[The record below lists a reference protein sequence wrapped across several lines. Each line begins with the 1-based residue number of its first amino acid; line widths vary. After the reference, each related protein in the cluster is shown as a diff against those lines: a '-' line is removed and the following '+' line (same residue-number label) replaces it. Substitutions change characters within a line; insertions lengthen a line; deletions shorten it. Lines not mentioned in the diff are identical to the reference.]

1 MVYLKSAWRK
11 SWFSVIAFAFAFI
24 LLIGG
29 AADAQIYTVGPHGTY
44 TAIQEAINAAIGNP
58 GTNEIHVEQGSYT
71 ENISIPGSMN
81 SGSLTI
87 TGGWNGSFTARDT
100 DNTLT
105 TIDGNAAGRVID
117 IQISG
122 GLLTIEGFT
131 IENGGNN
138 PYGSGL
144 NIETTNAAQ
153 VTINNN
159 RIQNNTSS
167 GQYSIVG
174 GGIYAY
180 LQDNTQLS
188 ITGNLISY
196 NSVVSTES
204 ICAGA
209 GIDLSVYENA
219 VFNVTGNVIEGNSAT
234 TDSQQSGVGFYLYTS
249 SSGSCD
255 FTGNTVRNNEANGT
269 GYKAGIAGQI
279 GMVSTGG
286 TITAR
291 RNLCIN
297 NRNNGAGSSI
307 DLYLSTY
314 GTATL
319 LVTDSVVAGASGDGI
334 CFNPSDS
341 STLRLTNLTIAD
353 NGGTGLY
360 KYPVSG
366 TASLYNAII
375 YNNTINTNSLTGLD
389 TGNNL
394 IGIDSMFVNSA
405 GRDYRLLH
413 GSPAINTGANS
424 PPGGLGSLDLAGN
437 PRISNGTVDIGAYE
451 YLPRAMPYVPLLLLD
466 E

>member
-24 LLIGG
+24 LLIGR

-44 TAIQEAINAAIGNP
+44 CNIQGAVNAAIGNP

-71 ENISIPGSMN
+71 ENIRILSMN

-87 TGGWNGSFTARDT
+87 TGGWNDSFTARDT

-138 PYGSGL
+138 TYGSGL
-144 NIETTNAAQ
+144 NIETQNAAQ

-167 GQYSIVG
+167 GQYTIVG

-180 LQDNTQLS
+180 VQDNTQLS

-196 NSVVSTES
+196 NSVVSTEGS
-204 ICAGA
+204 CWGA
-209 GIDLSVYENA
+209 GINLNSYDNA

-234 TDSQQSGVGFYLYTS
+234 AFGWHEGVGFRLNTS
-249 SSGSCD
+249 SSGSSD

-269 GYKAGIAGQI
+269 GYKQGIAGRI
-279 GMVSTGG
+279 GITSTGG

-291 RNLCIN
+291 RNLCID
-297 NRNNGAGSSI
+297 NRNNGGGSSV
-307 DLYLSTY
+307 DLELYTH

-319 LVTDSVVAGASGDGI
+319 LFTDSVVAGASGDGI
-334 CFNPSDS
+334 RFNPSDS

-366 TASLYNAII
+366 TASLYNTII
-375 YNNTINTNSLTGLD
+375 YNNTTNTNSLTGLD

-394 IGIDSMFVNSA
+394 IGVDPMFVNSA
-405 GRDYRLLH
+405 GREYRLMH

-451 YLPRAMPYVPLLLLD
+451 YLPRAMPCVPLLLLD

>member
-1 MVYLKSAWRK
+1 
-11 SWFSVIAFAFAFI
+11 
-24 LLIGG
+24 LLIGR

-44 TAIQEAINAAIGNP
+44 TTIQEAINAAIGNP

-87 TGGWNGSFTARDT
+87 TGGWNGSFTTRDT

-105 TIDGNAAGRVID
+105 TINGNAAGRVID

-138 PYGSGL
+138 TQGSGL
-144 NIETTNAAQ
+144 LIKTTNAAQ
-153 VTINNN
+153 VIINNN

-180 LQDNTQLS
+180 LQNNTQLS
-188 ITGNLISY
+188 ITGNLISH
-196 NSVVSTES
+196 NSVVSTEGS
-204 ICAGA
+204 CSGA

-234 TDSQQSGVGFYLYTS
+234 TDSQQTGVGFYFYTS

-269 GYKAGIAGQI
+269 GYKLGIAGYI
-279 GMVSTGG
+279 GVVGNTGG

-291 RNLCIN
+291 LNLCIN
-297 NRNNGAGSSI
+297 NRNNGGGSSM
-307 DLYLSTY
+307 DLYLSTF

-319 LVTDSVVAGASGDGI
+319 LFTDSVVAGASGDGI

-366 TASLYNAII
+366 TASLYNTII
-375 YNNTINTNSLTGLD
+375 YNNTPNTNSLTGLD

-394 IGIDSMFVNSA
+394 IGIDPGFVNSA

-424 PPGGLGSLDLAGN
+424 PPGGLGSFDLAGN

-451 YLPRAMPYVPLLLLD
+451 YLPRAMPCVPLLLLD

>member
-1 MVYLKSAWRK
+1 
-11 SWFSVIAFAFAFI
+11 
-24 LLIGG
+24 
-29 AADAQIYTVGPHGTY
+29 
-44 TAIQEAINAAIGNP
+44 
-58 GTNEIHVEQGSYT
+58 
-71 ENISIPGSMN
+71 MN

-87 TGGWNGSFTARDT
+87 TGGWNVSFTARDT

-105 TIDGNAAGRVID
+105 TINGNAAGRVID

-138 PYGSGL
+138 TYGSGL
-144 NIETTNAAQ
+144 NIETQNAAQ
-153 VTINNN
+153 VAINNN

-167 GQYSIVG
+167 GQSTMEG
-174 GGIYAY
+174 GGIHAY
-180 LQDNTQLS
+180 VQNNTQLS
-188 ITGNLISY
+188 ITGNSISH
-196 NSVVSTES
+196 NSLVSTEGS
-204 ICAGA
+204 CWGA
-209 GIDLSVYENA
+209 GINLNSYDNA
-219 VFNVTGNVIEGNSAT
+219 VFNVTGNVIEENSAT
-234 TDSQQSGVGFYLYTS
+234 SVDRHEGVGFYLYSS

-255 FTGNTVRNNEANGT
+255 FTGNTVRNNEANGA
-269 GYKAGIAGQI
+269 GYKEGIAGKI
-279 GMVSTGG
+279 GIISACG

-291 RNLCIN
+291 RNLCID
-297 NRNNGAGSSI
+297 NRNNGGGFSM
-307 DLYLSTY
+307 DLYLFTY
-314 GTATL
+314 ETATL
-319 LVTDSVVAGASGDGI
+319 LFTDSVVAGASGDGI
-334 CFNPSDS
+334 RFNPSDS

-366 TASLYNAII
+366 TASLYNTII
-375 YNNTINTNSLTGLD
+375 YNNTPNTNSLTGLD

-394 IGIDSMFVNSA
+394 IGIDPMFVNSA

-437 PRISNGTVDIGAYE
+437 SRISNGTVDIGAYE
-451 YLPRAMPYVPLLLLD
+451 YLPRAMPCVPLLLLD

>member
-24 LLIGG
+24 LLIGR

-44 TAIQEAINAAIGNP
+44 CNIQGAVNAAIGNP

-71 ENISIPGSMN
+71 ENIRILSMN

-87 TGGWNGSFTARDT
+87 TGGWNDSFTARDT

-138 PYGSGL
+138 TYGSGL
-144 NIETTNAAQ
+144 NIETQNAAQ

-167 GQYSIVG
+167 GQSTMEG
-174 GGIYAY
+174 GGIHAY
-180 LQDNTQLS
+180 VQNNTQLS

-196 NSVVSTES
+196 NSVVSTEGS
-204 ICAGA
+204 CWGA
-209 GIDLSVYENA
+209 GINLNSYDNA

-234 TDSQQSGVGFYLYTS
+234 SAERHEGVGFRLNTS
-249 SSGSCD
+249 SSGSSD

-269 GYKAGIAGQI
+269 GYKQGIAGRI
-279 GMVSTGG
+279 GITSTGG

-291 RNLCIN
+291 RNLCID
-297 NRNNGAGSSI
+297 NRNNGGGSSV
-307 DLYLSTY
+307 DLELYTH

-319 LVTDSVVAGASGDGI
+319 LFTDSVVAGASGDGI
-334 CFNPSDS
+334 RFNPSDS

-366 TASLYNAII
+366 TASLYNTII
-375 YNNTINTNSLTGLD
+375 YNNTTNTNSLTGLD

-394 IGIDSMFVNSA
+394 IGVDPMFVNSA
-405 GRDYRLLH
+405 GREYRLMH

-451 YLPRAMPYVPLLLLD
+451 YLPRAMPCVPLLLLD

>member
-24 LLIGG
+24 LLIGR

-44 TAIQEAINAAIGNP
+44 CNIQGAVNAAIGNP

-71 ENISIPGSMN
+71 ENIRILSMN

-87 TGGWNGSFTARDT
+87 TGGWNDSFTARDT

-138 PYGSGL
+138 TYGSGL
-144 NIETTNAAQ
+144 NIETQNAAQ

-167 GQYSIVG
+167 GQYTMVG

-180 LQDNTQLS
+180 VQDNTQLS

-196 NSVVSTES
+196 NSVVSTEGS
-204 ICAGA
+204 CWGA
-209 GIDLSVYENA
+209 GINLNSYDNA

-234 TDSQQSGVGFYLYTS
+234 AFGWHEGVGFRLNTS
-249 SSGSCD
+249 SSGSSD

-269 GYKAGIAGQI
+269 GYKQGIAGRI
-279 GMVSTGG
+279 GITSTGG

-291 RNLCIN
+291 RNLCID
-297 NRNNGAGSSI
+297 NRNNGGGSSV
-307 DLYLSTY
+307 DLELYTH

-319 LVTDSVVAGASGDGI
+319 LFTDSVVAGASGDGI
-334 CFNPSDS
+334 RFNPSDS

-366 TASLYNAII
+366 TASLYNTII
-375 YNNTINTNSLTGLD
+375 YNNTTNTNSLTGLD

-394 IGIDSMFVNSA
+394 IGVDPMFVNSA
-405 GRDYRLLH
+405 GREYRLMH

-451 YLPRAMPYVPLLLLD
+451 YLPRAMPCVPLLLLD

>member
-1 MVYLKSAWRK
+1 MTENRKLLTLVKRLCQMSTPDTLLYKGDAMVYLKSAWRK

-44 TAIQEAINAAIGNP
+44 CNIQGAVNAAIANP

-87 TGGWNGSFTARDT
+87 TGGWNDSFTARNT

-105 TIDGNAAGRVID
+105 TINGNAAGRVID

-138 PYGSGL
+138 TYGSGL
-144 NIETTNAAQ
+144 NIETSNAAQ

-159 RIQNNTSS
+159 RIRNNTSS
-167 GQYSIVG
+167 GQHTIVG
-174 GGIYAY
+174 GGIYAQ

-196 NSVVSTES
+196 NSLVSTEGT
-204 ICAGA
+204 CRGA
-209 GIDLSVYENA
+209 GIDLSSQDNA
-219 VFNVTGNVIEGNSAT
+219 VFNITGNVIEENSAT
-234 TDSQQSGVGFYLYTS
+234 SVDRHEGVGFYLYSS

-269 GYKAGIAGQI
+269 GYKERIAGRI
-279 GMVSTGG
+279 GIISACG

-291 RNLCIN
+291 RNLCID
-297 NRNNGAGSSI
+297 NRNNGGGSSM
-307 DLYLSTY
+307 DLYLFTY
-314 GTATL
+314 ETATL
-319 LVTDSVVAGASGDGI
+319 LFTDSVVAGASGDGI
-334 CFNPSDS
+334 RFNPSDS

-366 TASLYNAII
+366 TASLYNTII
-375 YNNTINTNSLTGLD
+375 YNKHPQHQL
-389 TGNNL
+389 
-394 IGIDSMFVNSA
+394 A
-405 GRDYRLLH
+405 YRFGH
-413 GSPAINTGANS
+413 
-424 PPGGLGSLDLAGN
+424 
-437 PRISNGTVDIGAYE
+437 RQ
-451 YLPRAMPYVPLLLLD
+451 
-466 E
+466 

>member
-24 LLIGG
+24 LLIGR

-44 TAIQEAINAAIGNP
+44 CNIQGAVNAAIGNP

-71 ENISIPGSMN
+71 ENIRILSMN

-87 TGGWNGSFTARDT
+87 TGGWNDSFTARDT

-138 PYGSGL
+138 TYGSGL
-144 NIETTNAAQ
+144 NIETQNAAQ

-167 GQYSIVG
+167 GQSTMEG
-174 GGIYAY
+174 GGIHAY
-180 LQDNTQLS
+180 VQNNTQLS

-196 NSVVSTES
+196 NSVVSTEGS
-204 ICAGA
+204 CWGA
-209 GIDLSVYENA
+209 GINLNSYDNA

-234 TDSQQSGVGFYLYTS
+234 AFGWHEGVGFRLNTS
-249 SSGSCD
+249 SSGSSD

-269 GYKAGIAGQI
+269 GYKQGIAGRI
-279 GMVSTGG
+279 GITSTGG

-291 RNLCIN
+291 RNLCID
-297 NRNNGAGSSI
+297 NRNNGGGSSV
-307 DLYLSTY
+307 DLELYTH

-319 LVTDSVVAGASGDGI
+319 LFTDSVVAGASGDGI
-334 CFNPSDS
+334 RFNPSDS

-366 TASLYNAII
+366 TASLYNTII
-375 YNNTINTNSLTGLD
+375 YNNTTNTNSLTGLD

-394 IGIDSMFVNSA
+394 IGVDPMFVNSA
-405 GRDYRLLH
+405 GREYRLMH

-451 YLPRAMPYVPLLLLD
+451 YLPRAMPCVPLLLLD